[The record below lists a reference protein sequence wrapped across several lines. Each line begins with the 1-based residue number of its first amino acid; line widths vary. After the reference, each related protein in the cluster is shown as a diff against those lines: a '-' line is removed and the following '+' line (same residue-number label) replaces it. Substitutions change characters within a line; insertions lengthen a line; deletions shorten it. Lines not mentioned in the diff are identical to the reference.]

1 MSEENGLDEGAG
13 TPLATPRGPL
23 TAPLTFGRYRLIERI
38 GAGGMAEI
46 WRGLAVGD
54 QGFERTVAIKRIREE
69 VAQVAD
75 IGRLFAD
82 EARLSA
88 LLDHPNIVQ
97 VYDFGAVDGDCYIA
111 MEYLHGRNLDQVL
124 LALRRTGEH
133 LPPGLAVFIAREVA
147 RGLAH
152 AHSLRDPRGRPYHI
166 VHRDVSPANIMLL
179 QAGAV
184 KLLDFGI
191 ARVTSELRLAVTQ
204 GRALRGKCP
213 YLAPEQITGGNV
225 DGRSDI
231 FALGVVLWEML
242 TGQRLFGG
250 DSDLDTIAN
259 VLNRNIVR
267 PSALVP
273 DIPPE
278 LDRIV
283 LGALARDTDRR
294 YRLADFMAA
303 DLDEVTRALPSRH
316 GDLAALITRL
326 FGPSAQERAA
336 EAGARAVAPPHPT
349 AARFAV
355 ELASDLR
362 TDAEGSPPL
371 VGPNDVTKALPLV
384 DAAALPA
391 PRTEAAPEGE
401 AVAEDSREVITAPD
415 LGARLTTGRSR
426 RVVGP
431 RGRWAFAVVLGTLL
445 VTELLGALVYRGLVG
460 GSPPAATTGPA
471 TSPTA
476 AVGKRCPAPG
486 PAPVPAPAP
495 SQPPPSTRAVRT
507 AAVEARPAKL
517 RGARERKRSSLRP
530 RTTGSWAVGRK
541 NVTRTIKSGT
551 LEGSRAPRER
561 AAAGNPPSPHAIKSG
576 TLEGSRAPRER
587 AAAGNPPSPHAIK
600 SGTLEGSR
608 APRERAAA
616 GNPPSPHA
624 IARRAPSARAT
635 ELHVDP
641 FAE

>member
-1 MSEENGLDEGAG
+1 MSEEKGLDEAPG

-23 TAPLTFGRYRLIERI
+23 TSPLVFGRFRLIERI

-46 WRGLAVGD
+46 WRGVAVGD

-69 VAQVAD
+69 VAQMAD
-75 IGRLFAD
+75 IGKLFAD

-97 VYDFGAVDGDCYIA
+97 VYDFGSVNGDCYIA
-111 MEYLHGRNLDQVL
+111 MEYLQGRNLDQVL
-124 LALRRTGEH
+124 MALRRTGEH

-213 YLAPEQITGGNV
+213 YLAPEQITGGRI

-250 DSDLDTIAN
+250 ESDLDTIAN
-259 VLNRNIVR
+259 VLNRNIPR
-267 PSALVP
+267 PSALVA
-273 DIPPE
+273 DIPAA

-283 LGALARDTDRR
+283 MGALARDTDRR
-294 YRLADFMAA
+294 YRMADFMAA
-303 DLDEVTRALPSRH
+303 DLDEVMRALPSRH

-336 EAGARAVAPPHPT
+336 TGQAGDRSVTAPHLT
-349 AARFAV
+349 APRFAL
-355 ELASDLR
+355 ELP
-362 TDAEGSPPL
+362 TDAGGALPL
-371 VGPNDVTKALPLV
+371 VGPNDVTKRELPLV
-384 DAAALPA
+384 DVAPA
-391 PRTEAAPEGE
+391 QSPGAAPSAGAAGE
-401 AVAEDSREVITAPD
+401 ADSREVITAPE
-415 LGARLTTGRSR
+415 LGARLTTGRAR
-426 RVVGP
+426 RAIPPG
-431 RGRWAFAVVLGTLL
+431 GRWTFALVLGAL
-445 VTELLGALVYRGLVG
+445 VATDLLGALVYRGLVNAR
-460 GSPPAATTGPA
+460 PPAAPPAGTA
-471 TSPTA
+471 TSL
-476 AVGKRCPAPG
+476 AVARGPGQCPAPAQPASPSSSGRSNG
-486 PAPVPAPAP
+486 PESPAMG
-495 SQPPPSTRAVRT
+495 S
-507 AAVEARPAKL
+507 ARRSRDTTHAL
-517 RGARERKRSSLRP
+517 RGARERKRSSLQP
-530 RTTGSWAVGRK
+530 RAASGWAIGRK
-541 NVTRTIKSGT
+541 NVTRTV
-551 LEGSRAPRER
+551 
-561 AAAGNPPSPHAIKSG
+561 
-576 TLEGSRAPRER
+576 
-587 AAAGNPPSPHAIK
+587 
-600 SGTLEGSR
+600 
-608 APRERAAA
+608 
-616 GNPPSPHA
+616 
-624 IARRAPSARAT
+624 ARRAPSARAT
-635 ELHVDP
+635 DLHVDP

>member
-1 MSEENGLDEGAG
+1 MSEEKGLDEAPG

-23 TAPLTFGRYRLIERI
+23 TSPLVFGRFRLIERI

-46 WRGLAVGD
+46 WRGVAVGD

-69 VAQVAD
+69 VAQMAD
-75 IGRLFAD
+75 IGKLFAD

-97 VYDFGAVDGDCYIA
+97 VYDFGSVDGDCYIA
-111 MEYLHGRNLDQVL
+111 MEYLQGRNLDQVL
-124 LALRRTGEH
+124 MALRRTGEH

-213 YLAPEQITGGNV
+213 YLAPEQITGGTI

-250 DSDLDTIAN
+250 ESDLDTIAN
-259 VLNRNIVR
+259 VLNRNIPR

-273 DIPPE
+273 DIPAA

-283 LGALARDTDRR
+283 MGALARDTDRR

-303 DLDEVTRALPSRH
+303 DLDEVMRALPSRH

-336 EAGARAVAPPHPT
+336 TGQAGGRSVTAPQVT
-349 AARFAV
+349 APRFAL
-355 ELASDLR
+355 ELP
-362 TDAEGSPPL
+362 TDAGGALPL
-371 VGPNDVTKALPLV
+371 VGPNDVTKRELPLV
-384 DAAALPA
+384 DAAPA
-391 PRTEAAPEGE
+391 QSPGAEPSAGAAGE
-401 AVAEDSREVITAPD
+401 ADSREVITAPD
-415 LGARLTTGRSR
+415 LGARLTTGRAR
-426 RVVGP
+426 RVIRRG
-431 RGRWAFAVVLGTLL
+431 GRWTFALVLGAL
-445 VTELLGALVYRGLVG
+445 VATEMLLGALVYRGLV
-460 GSPPAATTGPA
+460 SARPPVAPPAGPA
-471 TSPTA
+471 TSL
-476 AVGKRCPAPG
+476 AVAGGPGQCPAPAQPASPAG
-486 PAPVPAPAP
+486 PLPSARPV
-495 SQPPPSTRAVRT
+495 RAAT
-507 AAVEARPAKL
+507 AASEPRPATSGSGPSKGPEPPATGSARRSRATLHAL

-530 RTTGSWAVGRK
+530 RAASGWAVGRK
-541 NVTRTIKSGT
+541 NVTRTV
-551 LEGSRAPRER
+551 
-561 AAAGNPPSPHAIKSG
+561 
-576 TLEGSRAPRER
+576 
-587 AAAGNPPSPHAIK
+587 
-600 SGTLEGSR
+600 
-608 APRERAAA
+608 
-616 GNPPSPHA
+616 
-624 IARRAPSARAT
+624 ARRAPSVRAID
-635 ELHVDP
+635 LHVDP